1 MCRGCR
7 LHFMLR
13 PVCLLPAARLAP
25 PRRLLTPRL
34 GDEVSPARLGPATR
48 RTGAYRGGTFTRWK
62 RAACRLRLTT
72 LRPACGATHHE
83 RILVATATC
92 GSGDS
97 ARGTGRARSPKRGG
111 ERDHVGPACRE
122 ASGARTAVQ
131 ALWRAA
137 TRGGRLPGAR
147 GRLRSD
153 PVRHRPARGGRA
165 R

>member
-72 LRPACGATHHE
+72 LRPACVATHHAT
-83 RILVATATC
+83 ILPENHLSC
-92 GSGDS
+92 RLIGDPSELLLLGSPI
-97 ARGTGRARSPKRGG
+97 R
-111 ERDHVGPACRE
+111 
-122 ASGARTAVQ
+122 
-131 ALWRAA
+131 
-137 TRGGRLPGAR
+137 
-147 GRLRSD
+147 
-153 PVRHRPARGGRA
+153 
-165 R
+165 